1 MADDGLTDVKAP
13 ISGTF
18 YRASS
23 PDAPPFVEVG
33 TAVRKGQTLG
43 LLEAMKLFSK
53 IKAPHDGVVRAID
66 TADAEQV
73 KVGQLLFR
81 LSR

>member
-1 MADDGLTDVKAP
+1 VADDGLTDVKAL

-23 PDAPPFVEVG
+23 PDVPPFVEVG

-43 LLEAMKLFSK
+43 LLESMKLFSK

-66 TADAEQV
+66 TQNTEQV
-73 KVGQLLFR
+73 NVGQRLFR